1 MKEPAYKH
9 AINIRCAAAHCSQI
23 VKSDGVTICD
33 HTVLGHKFSRGETI
47 VLCRL
52 CAKRADVTRLFLG
65 KEKDYE
71 ILREVLRSSQM

>member
-1 MKEPAYKH
+1 MWLALF
-9 AINIRCAAAHCSQI
+9 QI
-23 VKSDGVTICD
+23 TSTEKSNEAG
-33 HTVLGHKFSRGETI
+33 LEHKYSRGETI

-52 CAKRADVTRLFLG
+52 CAKRADVTRGFLG